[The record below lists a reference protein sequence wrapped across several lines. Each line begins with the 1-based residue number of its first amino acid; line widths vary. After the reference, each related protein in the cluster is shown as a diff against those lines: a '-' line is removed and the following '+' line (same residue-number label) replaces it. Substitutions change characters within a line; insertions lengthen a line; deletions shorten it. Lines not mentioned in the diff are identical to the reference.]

1 MDKSQTPLEIGQ
13 SWSTTL
19 ANGGIPVQAAKGL
32 GKYIMQQEERIRSLE
47 ARLSALENAR
57 PAITINKK

>member
-1 MDKSQTPLEIGQ
+1 MANTQTALDIGQ
-13 SWSTTL
+13 GWSTAL

-32 GKYIMQQEERIRSLE
+32 GKYIMQQEERVRSLE
-47 ARLSALENAR
+47 ARLAALENAP